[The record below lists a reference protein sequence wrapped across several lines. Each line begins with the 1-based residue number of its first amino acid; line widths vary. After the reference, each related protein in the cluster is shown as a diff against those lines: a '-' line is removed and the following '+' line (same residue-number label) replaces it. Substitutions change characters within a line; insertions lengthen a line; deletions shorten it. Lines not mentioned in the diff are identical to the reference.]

1 MKYRWS
7 LIITHSADTPEHF
20 MFQSVL
26 ARLSWC
32 TICQRIQHGVIF
44 FLFFFLNSLNCLS
57 TPAICYVLAGLMGA
71 HFPPLLMMDELAQ
84 FFCIWNSNKTSLLML
99 KTNTDFS
106 LQISTAKYCYKMML
120 SMLSLLFLFTYL
132 HVKWIVMHEVI
143 SVFFFL
149 LQNNTAVIHYSVV
162 LIAL

>member
-1 MKYRWS
+1 
-7 LIITHSADTPEHF
+7 
-20 MFQSVL
+20 
-26 ARLSWC
+26 
-32 TICQRIQHGVIF
+32 
-44 FLFFFLNSLNCLS
+44 
-57 TPAICYVLAGLMGA
+57 
-71 HFPPLLMMDELAQ
+71 
-84 FFCIWNSNKTSLLML
+84 ML